1 MSKYADLVLQ
11 SNCVFT
17 AAGEEP
23 FAGFVAVAGSKILCV
38 GHGAPDRAIL
48 GPNTKVLSLGDRT
61 ISPGFTDVHCFF
73 TGYSVGFLGADLS
86 ACKTEG
92 ELVEAAKAYADTIP
106 AEKSV
111 LCHGWNAQEVPVSG
125 TAPLDEA
132 FGSRPVI
139 LFAQGCETCWMNSAA
154 LPRKPAT
161 PKPTSV
167 CCRIFWGIG
176 TSLFRNSKNI

>member
-38 GHGAPDRAIL
+38 GHGAPDGAIL
-48 GPNTKVLSLGDRT
+48 GPNTKVLYLGGRT
-61 ISPGFTDVHCFF
+61 ISPGFSDVHCFF
-73 TGYSVGFLGADLS
+73 TGYSVGFLGSDLS

-92 ELVEAAKAYADTIP
+92 DLIAAAKAYADTIP

-111 LCHGWNAQEVPVSG
+111 
-125 TAPLDEA
+125 EA
-132 FGSRPVI
+132 CG
-139 LFAQGCETCWMNSAA
+139 ENHH
-154 LPRKPAT
+154 
-161 PKPTSV
+161 
-167 CCRIFWGIG
+167 
-176 TSLFRNSKNI
+176 

>member
-38 GHGAPDRAIL
+38 GHGAPDDAIL

-73 TGYSVGFLGADLS
+73 TGYSVGFLGADLG

-92 ELVEAAKAYADTIP
+92 ELIAAAKAYADTIP

-111 LCHGWNAQEVPVSG
+111 LCHGWNAQEVSVNG
-125 TAPLDEA
+125 TAALDEA
-132 FGSRPVI
+132 FGSRPAI
-139 LFAQGCETCWMNSAA
+139 LFAQGCETC
-154 LPRKPAT
+154 
-161 PKPTSV
+161 
-167 CCRIFWGIG
+167 
-176 TSLFRNSKNI
+176 